1 MNSVCWYIYNVS
13 KIMQIVE
20 IYGSEDYY
28 LDHGWDYNAPLEG
41 EKFDISGEDLDG
53 YMKGKLSTLITH
65 GLPFIYGVLD
75 SIHREKFVK
84 RINDRYEEQSFKAMN
99 V

>member
-1 MNSVCWYIYNVS
+1 MSNTTSGSEKSEKLSSKKRTNSQINQAFMNSVCWYIYNVS

-41 EKFDISGEDLDG
+41 EKF
-53 YMKGKLSTLITH
+53 
-65 GLPFIYGVLD
+65 
-75 SIHREKFVK
+75 VK